1 MTLVIVVLRSL
12 RQEDHDL
19 GLCNKPKNKSKKT
32 PPPKKTRQRFE
43 SVLRKMDMCAGD
55 VAQVL
60 ECLPS
65 KQEALSS
72 KKFKVT
78 LGYVVTWRSSLGYM
92 RPCVS

>member
-1 MTLVIVVLRSL
+1 MGYVI
-12 RQEDHDL
+12 
-19 GLCNKPKNKSKKT
+19 NPKIKAKRH

-43 SVLRKMDMCAGD
+43 SVLHKMDMCAGD